1 MNQNNGAA
9 PRWNLDT
16 IFSGGSKS
24 PQFKSYREKFKQEL
38 AKLNEKFSQM
48 AAKTEL
54 LTKDEIVDLVEGLQK
69 AHDKLELI
77 YSFAGC
83 LMSADVKDDTAYE
96 IYSESQGYESQW
108 DNLKTLLE
116 SFTLKM
122 TEEDWKALL
131 EDARVK
137 RVSFYLNEMR
147 ELARVKMPP
156 RMESLALDLAV
167 NGYHAWNNIYTK
179 MAGDSTVQYNENG
192 QTTELSLGQL
202 ALKMSDPKRDVRK
215 TAFEKLTQAWQ
226 ANSNLASLVL
236 NSQAG
241 FRLSLYKQR
250 GWKSALY
257 EPLKMGRLKE
267 ETLNAMWSA
276 VLDGAEKLKP
286 YVDAKKK
293 ILGIDKFCWYDQIAP
308 VGKASK
314 VYTYDEAS
322 KFIIE
327 QIGGFSPDM
336 QKFVIHA
343 LKNNWVEAENRSGKA
358 AGGFCTGFGEV
369 KESRIFMTFENSY
382 DSLLTLAHE
391 LGHAYH
397 HHVLK
402 DDPAFATSYP
412 MGLAETA
419 STFNELL
426 VTDAALAQVADD
438 QEKLMLIDQ
447 KLGNALTMFCN
458 IHARFI
464 FDKNFYSERA
474 KGLVNKKR
482 LNEMMTE
489 AQKTAFCGMLDPN
502 EGYHPEFWASKL
514 HFFETSYPFYNFP
527 YTFGFLFS
535 TAVYNKA
542 KDEGAGFADKYRA
555 FLYDTGVMT
564 SEEIAKKH
572 LDFDLTDPKFW
583 QWVVER
589 VLEDVLPFVKL
600 AEESK

>member
-1 MNQNNGAA
+1 MNQNTSAA
-9 PRWNLDT
+9 PRWNLDS
-16 IFSGGSKS
+16 IFAGGSKS
-24 PQFKSYREKFKQEL
+24 PDFKNYRDKFKKEL
-38 AKLNEKFSQM
+38 AELNTKFDQL

-54 LTKDEIVDLVEGLQK
+54 LGKDEIVDLVERLQS
-69 AHDKLELI
+69 AHDKLQLI
-77 YSFAGC
+77 FAMSGC

-96 IYSESQGYESQW
+96 IYSEAQGYESQW

-122 TEEDWKALL
+122 TEDDWGALL
-131 EDARVK
+131 EDPRVK
-137 RVSFYLNEMR
+137 RVGFYLSEMR
-147 ELARVKMPP
+147 ETARVKMPP

-179 MAGDSTVQYNENG
+179 MAGDTTVQFTENG
-192 QTTELSLGQL
+192 KSAELSLGQV
-202 ALKMSDPKRDVRK
+202 ALKMSDPDRAVRK
-215 TAFEKLTQAWQ
+215 AAFDKLTEAWR
-226 ANSNLASLVL
+226 ANSNLASLIL

-257 EPLKMGRLKE
+257 EPLRMGRLQE

-276 VLDGAEKLKP
+276 VLKGTEKLKP
-286 YVDAKKK
+286 YVEAKKK

-308 VGKASK
+308 VGRASK
-314 VYTYDEAS
+314 VYTYNEAS

-327 QIGGFSPDM
+327 QIGGFSQDM

-343 LKNNWVEAENRSGKA
+343 LENNWVEAENRSGKA
-358 AGGFCTGFGEV
+358 AGGFCSGFGEAR
-369 KESRIFMTFENSY
+369 ESRIFMTFENCY

-426 VTDAALAQVADD
+426 VTDAALAQVSDN

-447 KLGNALTMFCN
+447 KLSNALTMFCN

-464 FDKNFYSERA
+464 FDKNFYIERGN
-474 KGLVNKKR
+474 GLVNKNR
-482 LNEMMTE
+482 LNELMTE
-489 AQKTAFCGMLDPN
+489 AQKTAFCGMLDPV

-542 KDEGAGFADKYRA
+542 KDEGAGFADKYGE
-555 FLYDTGVMT
+555 FLRDTGVMT
-564 SEEIAKKH
+564 SEQIAKKH

-583 QWVVER
+583 EWVVER
-589 VLEDVLPFVKL
+589 VLEDVPPFVKL
-600 AEESK
+600 AGESK

>member
-1 MNQNNGAA
+1 MNQNTSAA
-9 PRWNLDT
+9 PRWNLDS
-16 IFSGGSKS
+16 IFAGGSKS
-24 PQFKSYREKFKQEL
+24 PDFKNYRDKFKKEL
-38 AKLNEKFSQM
+38 AELNTKFDQL

-54 LTKDEIVDLVEGLQK
+54 LGKDEIVDLVERLQS
-69 AHDKLELI
+69 AHDKLQLI
-77 YSFAGC
+77 FAMSGC

-96 IYSESQGYESQW
+96 IYSEAQGYESQW

-122 TEEDWKALL
+122 TEDDWGALL
-131 EDARVK
+131 EDPRVK
-137 RVSFYLNEMR
+137 RVGFYLSEMR
-147 ELARVKMPP
+147 ETARVKMPP

-179 MAGDSTVQYNENG
+179 MAGDTTVQFTENG
-192 QTTELSLGQL
+192 KSAELSLGQV
-202 ALKMSDPKRDVRK
+202 ALKMSDPDRAVRK
-215 TAFEKLTQAWQ
+215 AAFDKLTEAWR
-226 ANSNLASLVL
+226 ANSNLASLIL

-257 EPLKMGRLKE
+257 EPLRMGRLQE

-276 VLDGAEKLKP
+276 VLKGTEKLKP
-286 YVDAKKK
+286 YVEAKKK

-308 VGKASK
+308 VGRASK
-314 VYTYDEAS
+314 VYTYNEAS

-327 QIGGFSPDM
+327 QIGGFSQDM

-343 LKNNWVEAENRSGKA
+343 LENNWVEAENRSGKA
-358 AGGFCTGFGEV
+358 AGGFCSGFGEAR
-369 KESRIFMTFENSY
+369 ESRIFMTFENCY

-426 VTDAALAQVADD
+426 VTDAALAQVSDN
-438 QEKLMLIDQ
+438 QEKLMLMDQ
-447 KLGNALTMFCN
+447 KLSNALTMFCN

-464 FDKNFYSERA
+464 FDKNFYSEREN
-474 KGLVNKKR
+474 GLVNKNR
-482 LNEMMTE
+482 LNAMMTE
-489 AQKTAFCGMLDPN
+489 AQKTAFCGILDPV

-542 KDEGAGFADKYRA
+542 KDEGAGFADKYGE
-555 FLYDTGVMT
+555 FLRDTGVMT
-564 SEEIAKKH
+564 SEQIAKKH

-583 QWVVER
+583 EWVVER
-589 VLEDVLPFVKL
+589 VLEDVPPFVKL
-600 AEESK
+600 AGESK